1 MTFSRIGEENCMC
14 CEKLPYYPKCFVCGQ
29 ENSIGLKMVFE
40 YDKKNDIVRS
50 KVTFT
55 ENHVGY
61 EDIIHGGI
69 VTTVM
74 DEAMAWMGIKKTGL
88 MCLTNKLNVEFK
100 KVVKSMNEYSVE
112 AKTEKISEDKIYM
125 NARILDGDGNEC
137 ANAEGEFLIMKGR
150 RSSMMHEKMKKH

>member
-1 MTFSRIGEENCMC
+1 MTFSKTGEEICMC

-40 YDKKNDIVRS
+40 YDKKKDTVRS

-61 EDIIHGGI
+61 EDIVHGGI

-100 KVVKSMNEYSVE
+100 KAVRSCIQYSVE
-112 AKTEKISEDKIYM
+112 ARTEKISEDKIYM
-125 NARILDGDGNEC
+125 SARISDEEGFEC
-137 ANAEGEFLIMKGR
+137 AKADGEFLIMKGR
-150 RSSMMHEKMKKH
+150 RSSMMKEKMKNH